1 MLVTWI
7 ALVLRDRYLC
17 NNMLVDYLHCVKEVS
32 LTLDDLAFEA
42 GLVMRFSCDSYPT
55 SLTSTT
61 SVSIHIHIS
70 ISISIYPFIT
80 DLDNQRVHHL
90 GHDVKKV
97 AGGGLFGG
105 GQAKHGRYPLRQCSH
120 GTRLVL
126 FVQHHRQHL

>member
-7 ALVLRDRYLC
+7 ALVLRDRYFC

-61 SVSIHIHIS
+61 SV
-70 ISISIYPFIT
+70 FIILAMT
-80 DLDNQRVHHL
+80 SRRLRGVGFL
-90 GHDVKKV
+90 EE
-97 AGGGLFGG
+97 
-105 GQAKHGRYPLRQCSH
+105 GRPSMDDTL
-120 GTRLVL
+120 
-126 FVQHHRQHL
+126 